1 VVSTSNAILGCEVRG
16 LTLVSHQCT
25 GFEFFNR
32 QFAKLEG
39 TSWAMSQG
47 TSNFI
52 AGGMASNGEP
62 SATGSPVL
70 EHKLIPHL
78 FDLAF
83 WAAALPADNVKNRIM
98 ADGLS
103 QSRYKGIVHAFKT
116 ILHEKD
122 LTSRS
127 RMGNLLV
134 GGSNFYRVSS
144 WWSHAD

>member
-1 VVSTSNAILGCEVRG
+1 
-16 LTLVSHQCT
+16 
-25 GFEFFNR
+25 
-32 QFAKLEG
+32 
-39 TSWAMSQG
+39 MSQG

-52 AGGMASNGEP
+52 AGGMASNGDYP
-62 SATGSPVL
+62 ITRSPISK
-70 EHKLIPHL
+70 HKLTPTQSV
-78 FDLAF
+78 LAF

-103 QSRYKGIVHAFKT
+103 QSRYKGIVHAFMT

-134 GGSNFYRVSS
+134 GGSNFYRVRSS
-144 WWSHAD
+144 WIHAKGSLLISPTS

>member
-1 VVSTSNAILGCEVRG
+1 
-16 LTLVSHQCT
+16 
-25 GFEFFNR
+25 
-32 QFAKLEG
+32 
-39 TSWAMSQG
+39 
-47 TSNFI
+47 
-52 AGGMASNGEP
+52 MASNGDYLTMSLPE
-62 SATGSPVL
+62 SK
-70 EHKLIPHL
+70 HKLTIEQ
-78 FDLAF
+78 FDSAF

-127 RMGNLLV
+127 RIGNLLV

-144 WWSHAD
+144 WWIHAKEWLLIILFDRASCR